1 MQGQGKIGCNFQATH
16 VGCPTMAQDPIR
28 QLPAQSP
35 PVETGPIRFGNDK
48 PGVFIRAEN
57 ALGFFI
63 TLRNLLQDSPL
74 ASVWLGQ
81 WKTQMENLLLLLE
94 SSQAGQEDHE
104 DNDALA
110 G

>member
-1 MQGQGKIGCNFQATH
+1 MPQNP
-16 VGCPTMAQDPIR
+16 VR

-35 PVETGPIRFGNDK
+35 PIETGPIRFGNDK
-48 PGVFIRAEN
+48 TGVFIRADN
-57 ALGFFI
+57 ALGFSI

-74 ASVWLGQ
+74 ASVWLGS
-81 WKTQMENLLLLLE
+81 WKTEMEILLLLLE
-94 SSQAGQEDHE
+94 SSQVGQEDHE

>member
-1 MQGQGKIGCNFQATH
+1 MSQNPA
-16 VGCPTMAQDPIR
+16 R

-48 PGVFIRAEN
+48 TGVFIRADN
-57 ALGFFI
+57 ALGFSMA
-63 TLRNLLQDSPL
+63 LRNLLDSPL
-74 ASVWLGQ
+74 ASIWLGS
-81 WKTQMENLLLLLE
+81 WKTEMEILLLLLE
-94 SSQAGQEDHE
+94 SSQADQKDHE

>member
-1 MQGQGKIGCNFQATH
+1 M
-16 VGCPTMAQDPIR
+16 PQDPVR

-35 PVETGPIRFGNDK
+35 PIETGPIRFGNDK
-48 PGVFIRAEN
+48 TGVFIRADN
-57 ALGFFI
+57 ALGFSI

-74 ASVWLGQ
+74 ASVWLGS
-81 WKTQMENLLLLLE
+81 WKTEMEILLLLLE
-94 SSQAGQEDHE
+94 SSQVGQEDHE

>member
-1 MQGQGKIGCNFQATH
+1 MPQH
-16 VGCPTMAQDPIR
+16 PVR

-48 PGVFIRAEN
+48 TGVFIRADN
-57 ALGFFI
+57 ALGFSI

-74 ASVWLGQ
+74 ASAWLGP
-81 WKTQMENLLLLLE
+81 WKTEMEILLLLLE

>member
-1 MQGQGKIGCNFQATH
+1 M
-16 VGCPTMAQDPIR
+16 PEDPVR

-48 PGVFIRAEN
+48 TGVFIRADN
-57 ALGFFI
+57 ALGFSI
-63 TLRNLLQDSPL
+63 TLRNLLQDIPQ

-81 WKTQMENLLLLLE
+81 WKTQMEILLLLLE
-94 SSQAGQEDHE
+94 SSQAGQKNHE

>member
-1 MQGQGKIGCNFQATH
+1 MPQNP
-16 VGCPTMAQDPIR
+16 VR

-35 PVETGPIRFGNDK
+35 PIETGPIRFGNDK
-48 PGVFIRAEN
+48 TGVFIRADN
-57 ALGFFI
+57 ALGFSI

-74 ASVWLGQ
+74 ASVWLGS
-81 WKTQMENLLLLLE
+81 WKTEMEILLLLLE
-94 SSQAGQEDHE
+94 SSQVGQEDHG

>member
-1 MQGQGKIGCNFQATH
+1 MSE
-16 VGCPTMAQDPIR
+16 DPVR
-28 QLPAQSP
+28 QLPEQSP

-48 PGVFIRAEN
+48 TGVFIRADN
-57 ALGFFI
+57 ALGFSMA
-63 TLRNLLQDSPL
+63 LRSILDSPL
-74 ASVWLGQ
+74 ASIWVGQ

-94 SSQAGQEDHE
+94 SSRADQKDHE

>member
-1 MQGQGKIGCNFQATH
+1 MSE
-16 VGCPTMAQDPIR
+16 DPVR

-48 PGVFIRAEN
+48 TGIFIRADN
-57 ALGFFI
+57 ALGFSMA
-63 TLRNLLQDSPL
+63 LRNLLDSPL
-74 ASVWLGQ
+74 APIWVGAWQ
-81 WKTQMENLLLLLE
+81 TEMEILLLLLE
-94 SSQAGQEDHE
+94 SSRVDQKDHG